1 MSSRE
6 WTFRVQDILE
16 AIEKVSRYV
25 ENMTLTQ
32 FKENELVMDAVI
44 RNFEIIGEASKN
56 IPLSIRRSYPE
67 VPWNEMSGMRNV
79 LIHEYFGVDVGTV
92 WHTTK
97 KNLPKLQKQLRAILK
112 EVKASK

>member
-6 WTFRVQDILE
+6 WTFRIQDILE

-32 FKENELVMDAVI
+32 FKEDELVMDAVI

-56 IPLSIRRSYPE
+56 IPLPIRHSYPE

-97 KNLPKLQKQLRAILK
+97 KNLPKLQKQLQAILK
-112 EVKASK
+112 EAKGSK